1 LFGVTVMSS
10 RTQTQAVLCFGLFV
24 VIDLFAL
31 FMPRVHLGF
40 LGLLLTPFIGGF
52 FTFVGVAIG
61 DAICRAM
68 RPDLLL
74 GSSSVE
80 LFKAKVFWRIGP
92 QAIGWFC
99 GFIAYQSVM
108 RNVFGIYA

>member
-1 LFGVTVMSS
+1 MSP
-10 RTQTQAVLCFGLFV
+10 RTQQQAVLCFGLFL
-24 VIDLFAL
+24 VIDLIVL
-31 FMPRVHLGF
+31 FSPRAHLGF
-40 LGLLLTPFIGGF
+40 VGLLVTPFIGGF
-52 FTFVGVAIG
+52 FTFIGVAIG

-74 GSSSVE
+74 GNSSIE
-80 LFKAKVFWRIGP
+80 LFKAKLFWRFGP

-108 RNVFGIYA
+108 RNVFGIDA

>member
-1 LFGVTVMSS
+1 MSS
-10 RTQTQAVLCFGLFV
+10 RIQSQAAFCFGLFI
-24 VIDLFAL
+24 VIDLLAL
-31 FMPRVHLGF
+31 IMPRVHLGF
-40 LGLLLTPFIGGF
+40 LGLLLTPFVGGF
-52 FTFVGVAIG
+52 LTFVGVAIG

-68 RPDLLL
+68 RPDFMM
-74 GSSSVE
+74 GSSSLE

-99 GFIAYQSVM
+99 GFVAYQNVM

>member
-1 LFGVTVMSS
+1 MSS

-31 FMPRVHLGF
+31 FMPVSIWASS
-40 LGLLLTPFIGGF
+40 GLLLFIGGF

-74 GSSSVE
+74 GSNSVE